1 MITDTDILKVEP
13 SLFSD
18 DCFESQKLSSGL
30 NGIVAGTQF
39 TSSGVDFTSAGIG
52 AGHVI
57 KLVSAD
63 GAIDG
68 VFEIVSVIDSTH
80 LTVSVLRS
88 DPAGSPVPVGS
99 ASGLNWEIKT
109 YAPQI
114 YDIEQELSFRLRCT
128 PGYPASGIAL
138 DEIDNPAAVKRAW
151 LYLLLAM
158 LYGTLYASYP
168 PSPDG
173 SSPEVW
179 GDFQTK
185 STRYRRCAE
194 RMIVWL
200 G

>member
-1 MITDTDILKVEP
+1 MLTDTDILKMEP

-18 DCFESQKLSSGL
+18 ACFESQKLSSGL

-114 YDIEQELSFRLRCT
+114 SIVEVDLSHRLRCL
-128 PGYPASGIAL
+128 PGW
-138 DEIDNPAAVKRAW
+138 EAATVTLAELENAEAVR
-151 LYLLLAM
+151 LVCLQTLLGMLFGT
-158 LYGTLYASYP
+158 LYGTF
-168 PSPDG
+168 
-173 SSPEVW
+173 PEPGDTADVW
-179 GDFQTK
+179 QSHKDK
-185 STRYRRCAE
+185 CVRYRAMTELMVRA
-194 RMIVWL
+194 L
-200 G
+200 

>member
-114 YDIEQELSFRLRCT
+114 SIVEVDLSHRLRCL
-128 PGYPASGIAL
+128 PGWEAAPKTLSQL
-138 DEIDNPAAVKRAW
+138 DNSEAVGLVW
-151 LYLLLAM
+151 LYVLLGNLYRSLYGSFPTTSDANYLAVWDSHTDNRIRYQRQAELLL
-158 LYGTLYASYP
+158 
-168 PSPDG
+168 
-173 SSPEVW
+173 
-179 GDFQTK
+179 
-185 STRYRRCAE
+185 RR
-194 RMIVWL
+194 L
-200 G
+200 